1 MWHFST
7 VERNGDYIMSD
18 MCSVVGDE
26 VACQAWLDDDNDD
39 SDERMLMQN
48 FFLQSKVK
56 KVIGALLI
64 Q

>member
-1 MWHFST
+1 MVSKI
-7 VERNGDYIMSD
+7 VRSA
-18 MCSVVGDE
+18 VGDE

-39 SDERMLMQN
+39 GDERMLMQN
-48 FFLQSKVK
+48 FSLQSKVK